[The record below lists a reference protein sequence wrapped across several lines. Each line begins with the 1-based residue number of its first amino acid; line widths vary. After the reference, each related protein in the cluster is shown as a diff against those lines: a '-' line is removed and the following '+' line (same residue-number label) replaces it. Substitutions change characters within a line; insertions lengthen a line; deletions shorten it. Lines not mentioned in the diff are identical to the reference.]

1 MDDDGKEQ
9 GVHPRWA
16 EVHAIGKDQKDVKVG
31 QWVMVAHGRWTRTF
45 IIESEKGEKQECRMI
60 DENDILLVS
69 DEEPTEANT
78 KQATYN
84 NMGGAYQMKS
94 LPGND

>member
-1 MDDDGKEQ
+1 
-9 GVHPRWA
+9 
-16 EVHAIGKDQKDVKVG
+16 
-31 QWVMVAHGRWTRTF
+31 
-45 IIESEKGEKQECRMI
+45 MI

-78 KQATYN
+78 KQAGYINT
-84 NMGGAYQMKS
+84 GGMKQMES